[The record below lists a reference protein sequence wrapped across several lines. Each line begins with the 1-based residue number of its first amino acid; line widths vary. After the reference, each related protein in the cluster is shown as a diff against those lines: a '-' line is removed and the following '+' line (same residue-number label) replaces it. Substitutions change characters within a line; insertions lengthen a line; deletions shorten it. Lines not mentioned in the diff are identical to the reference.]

1 MAGSA
6 GGVNKLARYTIVAV
20 SIAVVGYLLWL
31 FHSIVWYIITA
42 MVVSLMGRPLVLL
55 LGRMRFGRFR
65 CPTSVGAAI
74 ALVTIFAFFGV
85 LFWLFFPLI
94 TKQFEVLRGVD
105 LNEILRSA
113 SEPLAVLDAQIAEL
127 IPSNA
132 ESFSILD
139 AIQQQANSLLDAELF
154 RNVFSSTASFLTE
167 MLVAIFS
174 VAFIAY
180 FFMKEDGLFLRG
192 LTFFFPERYEENIR
206 HAVSRSESLLR
217 RYFIGLAIES
227 VIITILTV
235 IGMLVL
241 RLSLNTA
248 LVIGVLAGVL
258 NVIPYVGALISL
270 GIAMIIPLAMYT
282 AGSVPMGIGKLLLLI
297 AVVFIAIRFL
307 DNFLLQPYIYSS
319 SAHAHPLEIF
329 IVLLMAG
336 SLAGMLGMFLAI
348 PVYTIARVVGKEFF
362 NNFHLVQRL
371 TKNI

>member
-1 MAGSA
+1 M
-6 GGVNKLARYTIVAV
+6 NKLARYIIVAV
-20 SIAVVGYLLWL
+20 SIAAVVYLLWL

-42 MVVSLMGRPLVLL
+42 MVVSLMGRPLVHLL
-55 LGRMRFGRFR
+55 VRIRVGRFR
-65 CPTSVGAAI
+65 CPTSLGAAI

-85 LFWLFFPLI
+85 IFWLFFPLI
-94 TKQFEVLRGVD
+94 IRQFEVLREVN
-105 LNEILRSA
+105 LNQLLRSA
-113 SEPLAVLDAQIAEL
+113 SEPLALLDAQIAEL

-167 MLVAIFS
+167 MLVAVFS
-174 VAFIAY
+174 VAFIAF

-206 HAVSRSESLLR
+206 HAVSRSEALLR
-217 RYFIGLAIES
+217 RYFIGLAVES

-235 IGMLVL
+235 IGMFVL

-307 DNFLLQPYIYSS
+307 DNFLLQPYISSS